1 MEYSVTWSSGGAAE
15 QNLTELDIRT
25 ADPGK
30 IPCGYFNS
38 VFIFSGAVFL
48 TRVTSA
54 VTDSRLFGK
63 EDFYFERTHV
73 LQMFRTVYF
82 DSITVCLQY

>member
-15 QNLTELDIRT
+15 QNRTELDIRT

-30 IPCGYFNS
+30 IPRGYFNS
-38 VFIFSGAVFL
+38 VLIFSGAVFL

-54 VTDSRLFGK
+54 VTDSCFLEK
-63 EDFYFERTHV
+63 EDFYFERTHA

-82 DSITVCLQY
+82 DSITV